1 MNLPLPQP
9 GITPDT
15 VLAALRPRIGAANGI
30 TAAALAFQLT
40 ARRTEADERRL
51 RQVVEHLRRQGHEIC
66 AHPTVGY
73 FMAANAADVERTC
86 LFLVARAM
94 TSLTQAA
101 ALRRRAVP
109 DLYGQLGLPLP
120 ATTEGSA
127 P

>member
-1 MNLPLPQP
+1 MSLPLPQP
-9 GITPDT
+9 GITPEN
-15 VLAALRPRIGAANGI
+15 VIAALRPRIGAANGI
-30 TAAALAFQLT
+30 TAASLVFQLM
-40 ARRTEADERRL
+40 ARHTPADERRL

-66 AHPTVGY
+66 AHPAAGY

-109 DLYGQLGLPLP
+109 DLYGQLGLPMP
-120 ATTEGSA
+120 DTTTTEG
-127 P
+127 